1 MCIRFG
7 EIGLSR
13 FIQGVDREQVTLF
26 PESLDEY
33 VNDDNPVRAIDAF
46 IDTLNLVSLGF
57 QAEPAQ
63 TGRPSYH
70 PGVLLKIYLYGYLN
84 QIHSSRRLE
93 RETQRNVELMWLTG
107 RLSPDFKTIADFR
120 RDKGQGIRQACK
132 QFVNL
137 CREVGLFAQSMVAID
152 GSKFK
157 AVNAHDRNFTKGKV
171 AKQINQV
178 DECIDRYLSQW
189 TPPTGSHLKLLKQEQ
204 SDLLRKFKRCDRS
217 YKDSSR

>member
-33 VNDDNPVRAIDAF
+33 IDDDNPVRAIDAF

-70 PGVLLKIYLYGYLN
+70 PGALL
-84 QIHSSRRLE
+84 
-93 RETQRNVELMWLTG
+93 
-107 RLSPDFKTIADFR
+107 LSF
-120 RDKGQGIRQACK
+120 
-132 QFVNL
+132 
-137 CREVGLFAQSMVAID
+137 FAM
-152 GSKFK
+152 
-157 AVNAHDRNFTKGKV
+157 R
-171 AKQINQV
+171 
-178 DECIDRYLSQW
+178 
-189 TPPTGSHLKLLKQEQ
+189 KL
-204 SDLLRKFKRCDRS
+204 
-217 YKDSSR
+217 